1 MLQRLV
7 ESTARPC
14 SSAKTAVQA
23 GLFWLCCSHTRDVF
37 WPVFKLH
44 WLLLCMFCLTSA
56 VCFPRT
62 ETSWHDTRCC
72 CLLFLLS
79 QAAQRLV
86 QLAHAVL
93 QRFSQGSKAAAEQAQ
108 PAQQQPGQQLRSS
121 LASSS
126 SKLPQSVLVSLAPP
140 SLVYT
145 SFAPVVVSTLKVGG
159 RAVSFCGLPGA
170 DSDRLTTHTTQPS
183 KTDCW
188 GPGQSLTSEIRL
200 TPLSQ
205 KMPTAWT
212 KRAWEHGRTVSV
224 RHAH

>member
-1 MLQRLV
+1 M
-7 ESTARPC
+7 
-14 SSAKTAVQA
+14 
-23 GLFWLCCSHTRDVF
+23 D
-37 WPVFKLH
+37 
-44 WLLLCMFCLTSA
+44 
-56 VCFPRT
+56 
-62 ETSWHDTRCC
+62 TSWHDSLCC

-93 QRFSQGSKAAAEQAQ
+93 QRFSQGSEAAAEQAQ

-159 RAVSFCGLPGA
+159 RAVSFLWVTRGGLRPA
-170 DSDRLTTHTTQPS
+170 DHTHNSAEYNLTAR
-183 KTDCW
+183 
-188 GPGQSLTSEIRL
+188 GPG
-200 TPLSQ
+200 
-205 KMPTAWT
+205 
-212 KRAWEHGRTVSV
+212 RASPV
-224 RHAH
+224 RYV